1 MKKTGFLFLCFALLF
16 SGLAFAE
23 PDFEGCT
30 DHPLFTR
37 MKNYY
42 ISACEKNFDQALI
55 MINEEPDSPENLR
68 PEGDKTFI
76 SYQYPESVGSSASYL
91 QIRRNYQNAG
101 KKLKAKILVDRDR
114 YTAMQIDQ
122 NGSRIYVGLEL
133 FNDGR
138 NISLTILEQKSMV
151 QDVVANGESFTSDIK
166 STRHAAMV
174 PMNSTEN
181 IGVDQPVNVG
191 KDSNGNVEG
200 NNAVAITTEYSLNGK
215 KIALTADDEITF
227 KTGSAKIIMKKD
239 GTIIIEGKDI
249 FIKGTGKINIKSSG
263 DIVLK
268 GSKITQN

>member
-1 MKKTGFLFLCFALLF
+1 MKKTGFFFLCFVLLS
-16 SGLAFAE
+16 SGLAFSE

-55 MINEEPDSPENLR
+55 LIDEEPDSPKNLR

-76 SYQYPESVGSSASYL
+76 SYQYPESAGSSASYL
-91 QIRRNYQNAG
+91 QIRRNYQKAG
-101 KKLKAKILVDRDR
+101 KKLRAKILVDRDR

-138 NISLTILEQKSMV
+138 AIGLTILEQKSMV
-151 QDVVANGESFTSDIK
+151 QDVVVNAETLTRGIK
-166 STRHAAMV
+166 STGHASLMAMD
-174 PMNSTEN
+174 SAET
-181 IGVDQPVNVG
+181 IDVDQPVNVG
-191 KDSNGNVEG
+191 KDSKESVEG

-215 KIALTADDEITF
+215 KITLTADDEITF
-227 KTGSAKIIMKKD
+227 KTGSAKIIMKKNGD
-239 GTIIIEGKDI
+239 ITIEGKNI
-249 FIKGTGKINIKSSG
+249 KIKGSG

-268 GSKITQN
+268 GNKITQN